1 MVALD
6 FPGHVTV
13 ATGSTV
19 SAISA
24 ACATGTTCRASF
36 GALATGSA
44 VWAALSAY
52 VYCFW
57 TIAADAFAARC
68 IDDSTLTRYAS
79 TASSARPSWSSSS
92 TCCRHPRRRH
102 DQPGHQPGPGHEHPG
117 EHRESS

>member
-36 GALATGSA
+36 GAFAAGSA
-44 VWAALSAY
+44 VWTALSAY

-57 TIAADAFAARC
+57 TITADTSTARC
-68 IDDSTLTRYAS
+68 INDSTLTRNAS
-79 TASSARPSWSSSS
+79 TASSARPS
-92 TCCRHPRRRH
+92 
-102 DQPGHQPGPGHEHPG
+102 
-117 EHRESS
+117 